1 MRLESIA
8 APLVRI
14 ALTEDIGGGDATT
27 EVVVDAKSRV
37 RAHIEARGKGIL
49 AGNAVAALA
58 FSELD
63 PEVEIDWLVAEGSEV
78 KPGVR
83 IAEIRG
89 RARAV
94 LSAERVALNFLQRLS
109 GVATLTRAFVRAV
122 EGTGVQI
129 LDTRKTTPS
138 LRMLEKHAAQVGG
151 ALNHRFGLFDG
162 MLIKENHAKVS
173 GGLTRA
179 VEKARARSLGLPVM
193 AEARTVEDA
202 EILATLGVDRIL
214 LDNFTPG
221 QVAAAMK
228 RLRALARAGKLE
240 QARGAATT
248 ARRGGAAKGGDGTAV
263 ATAESTMPE
272 IEVSGGIRLE
282 NVREFALPGV
292 KYISVGALTHSA
304 PALDLSLLVADVS

>member
-27 EVVVDAKSRV
+27 EVVVDPKARV

-49 AGNAVAALA
+49 AGNAVAGLA
-58 FSELD
+58 FLELD
-63 PEVEIDWLVAEGSEV
+63 PEIEIDWLAPEGSEV

-122 EGTGVQI
+122 EGTDARI

-138 LRMLEKHAAQVGG
+138 LRMLEKHAAAVGG
-151 ALNHRFGLFDG
+151 AQNHRFGLFDG
-162 MLIKENHAKVS
+162 LLIKENHAKVAGS
-173 GGLTRA
+173 LTRA

-193 AEARTVEDA
+193 AEARTVDDA

-221 QVAAAMK
+221 QVAMTVK
-228 RLRALARAGKLE
+228 RLKVLAKAGKLE
-240 QARGAATT
+240 GSRAPAASARK
-248 ARRGGAAKGGDGTAV
+248 GGSAKGGGTAV
-263 ATAESTMPE
+263 ASPDSGGIPE
-272 IEVSGGIRLE
+272 IEVSGGIRLD
-282 NVREFALPGV
+282 NVREFAIPGV

-304 PALDLSLLVADVS
+304 PALDLSLLIVDVS

>member
-1 MRLESIA
+1 
-8 APLVRI
+8 
-14 ALTEDIGGGDATT
+14 LTEDIGGGDVTT
-27 EVVVDAKSRV
+27 EVVIDSKARV

-49 AGNAVAALA
+49 AGNAVAGLA

-63 PEVEIDWLVAEGSEV
+63 PEIEIDWLAPEGSEL

-122 EGTGVQI
+122 EGTDVQI

-138 LRMLEKHAAQVGG
+138 LRMLEKHATQVGG

-162 MLIKENHAKVS
+162 MLIKENHAKVA

-202 EILATLGVDRIL
+202 EMLATLGVDRIL

-221 QVAAAMK
+221 QVAVALK
-228 RLRALARAGKLE
+228 RLRAIAKAGKVE
-240 QARGAATT
+240 SARGSAAS
-248 ARRGGAAKGGDGTAV
+248 ARRGGAAKGGGGTAV
-263 ATAESTMPE
+263 AAPESLPE
-272 IEVSGGIRLE
+272 IEVSGGIRLD

>member
-1 MRLESIA
+1 M
-8 APLVRI
+8 
-14 ALTEDIGGGDATT
+14 TEDIGGGDATT
-27 EVVVDAKSRV
+27 EVVVDAKARV
-37 RAHIEARGKGIL
+37 RAHIEARGKGVL
-49 AGNAVAALA
+49 AGNAVAAIA
-58 FSELD
+58 FAELD
-63 PEVEIDWLVAEGSEV
+63 PEVEIDWLAPEGSEV

-83 IAEIRG
+83 VAEIRG
-89 RARAV
+89 RARSI

-109 GVATLTRAFVRAV
+109 GVATQARAFVRAV

-138 LRMLEKHAAQVGG
+138 LRMMEKHAAQVGG

-162 MLIKENHAKVS
+162 MLIKENHAKVA

-202 EILATLGVDRIL
+202 ELLATLGVDRIL

-221 QVAAAMK
+221 QVAMAVK
-228 RLRALARAGKLE
+228 RIRALARAGKLE
-240 QARGAATT
+240 TARGAVAG
-248 ARRGGAAKGGDGTAV
+248 ARRGGASKSGGGTAV
-263 ATAESTMPE
+263 ATAEAMPE
-272 IEVSGGIRLE
+272 IEVSGGIRLD
-282 NVREFALPGV
+282 NVREFAISGV
-292 KYISVGALTHSA
+292 KYISVGAITHSA

>member
-27 EVVVDAKSRV
+27 EVVVDPKARV

-49 AGNAVAALA
+49 AGNAVAQLA
-58 FSELD
+58 FAELD
-63 PEVEIDWLVAEGSEV
+63 PEVEIDWVVAEGAEV
-78 KPGVR
+78 KSGVR

-89 RARAV
+89 RARAI

-109 GVATLTRAFVRAV
+109 GVATLTRAYVRAV
-122 EGTGVQI
+122 EGTGVPI

-138 LRMLEKHAAQVGG
+138 LRMLEKHATAVGG

-162 MLIKENHAKVS
+162 MLIKENHAKVA

-202 EILATLGVDRIL
+202 ELLATLGVDRIL
-214 LDNFTPG
+214 LDNFTPA
-221 QVAAAMK
+221 QVAMAV
-228 RLRALARAGKLE
+228 RRIRALAKAGKLE
-240 QARGAATT
+240 SGPGASSAR
-248 ARRGGAAKGGDGTAV
+248 KGGSGKAGGGTAV
-263 ATAESTMPE
+263 ASPETLPE

-282 NVREFALPGV
+282 NVREFAIPGV

-304 PALDLSLLVADVS
+304 PSLDLSLLVVDVI